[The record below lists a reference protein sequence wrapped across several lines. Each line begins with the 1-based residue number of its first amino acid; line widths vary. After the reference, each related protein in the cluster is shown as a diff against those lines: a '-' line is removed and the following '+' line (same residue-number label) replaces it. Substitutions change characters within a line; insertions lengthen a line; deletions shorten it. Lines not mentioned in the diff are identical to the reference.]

1 MAEQSKVT
9 VSQLVEMKRRG
20 EKIAMITCYDYP
32 NALLV
37 DRAGM
42 DIVLVGDSL
51 GMTVLGYTNTLPV
64 TMDVTIVFV
73 SAVTRA
79 CKRATEIKKKVHP
92 EAGTHDFK

>member
-9 VSQLVEMKRRG
+9 VSQIVDMKRRG

-51 GMTVLGYTNTLPV
+51 GMTVLGYPNTLPV
-64 TMDVTIVFV
+64 TMTEMIVFA
-73 SAVTRA
+73 SAVGSGDAFVGGVEPADVCR
-79 CKRATEIKKKVHP
+79 RHQGV
-92 EAGTHDFK
+92 